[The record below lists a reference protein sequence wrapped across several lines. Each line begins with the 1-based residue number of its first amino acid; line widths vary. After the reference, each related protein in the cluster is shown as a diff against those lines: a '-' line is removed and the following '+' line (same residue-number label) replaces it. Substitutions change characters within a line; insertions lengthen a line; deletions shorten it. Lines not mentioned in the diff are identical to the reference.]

1 MSDSGQI
8 QNLGKAQISPRHQS
22 IGKNGSFWLPKDST
36 NQLRQS
42 QTVSKSGKQT
52 STKVQVA
59 SGAENNAGKN
69 NSISHSPTKA
79 SFAKT
84 ILSAEKKISSKILS
98 QQNVKTG
105 TPASMLSKGL
115 IRSNVTPLPVVSK
128 GVKGL
133 PVTPNSVLAPLLV
146 KEVLKPL
153 ISTQLYH
160 KMVSRD
166 TGDQN
171 QEKKNKHHG
180 AKNAQIFSAMDSE
193 NKNKTITSVVSTDS
207 FLQPD
212 TSVVSKFINFIGKS
226 VCPRVAYANKY
237 SKKVVRFAIDLP
249 NGGKLGV
256 RLEKSEKGI
265 SMCFIA
271 PDEDTRVLLD
281 FCKKGI
287 KDEIDADQSTQVQ
300 IHVFSDYNQMDKHFK
315 RAA

>member
-1 MSDSGQI
+1 
-8 QNLGKAQISPRHQS
+8 
-22 IGKNGSFWLPKDST
+22 
-36 NQLRQS
+36 
-42 QTVSKSGKQT
+42 
-52 STKVQVA
+52 
-59 SGAENNAGKN
+59 
-69 NSISHSPTKA
+69 
-79 SFAKT
+79 
-84 ILSAEKKISSKILS
+84 
-98 QQNVKTG
+98 
-105 TPASMLSKGL
+105 
-115 IRSNVTPLPVVSK
+115 
-128 GVKGL
+128 
-133 PVTPNSVLAPLLV
+133 
-146 KEVLKPL
+146 
-153 ISTQLYH
+153 
-160 KMVSRD
+160 
-166 TGDQN
+166 
-171 QEKKNKHHG
+171 
-180 AKNAQIFSAMDSE
+180 MDSE

-271 PDEDTRVLLD
+271 PDEDTRALLD

-300 IHVFSDYNQMDKHFK
+300 IHVFSDYKQMDKHFK